1 MFQHDF
7 SPMNDAKQPF
17 PKPRSLRSFWA
28 LIGVMFQGALS
39 DNIFKFIVMMLILK
53 HANERFPQSPSD
65 ATALGNTWTSIA
77 EGAFILPFIVSAT
90 IAGWLSDRFAKS
102 RVTLWTKI
110 LEIIVMAAGMAMF
123 ALGYISGA
131 IIVLFFMGFQS
142 ALFSPSK
149 YGILPEILPE
159 EQTAWGN
166 GILQGG
172 TFLAII
178 LGTILGPSLFQCFN
192 QSLWINGLILVGL
205 AGGGALLALQMAPTP
220 VGNPAQRFE
229 INPVPMV
236 SLYGREILSN
246 TGILWGVVGMSVWW
260 MAGVMMQGAALLIAV
275 QVLGLS
281 PSQTGLAL
289 LPIVVGM
296 GAGCV
301 LAGMVS
307 KNRIELGLVPF
318 GALAMFSASMLVWRL
333 TPNFAELSRMSSE
346 QLQHIRYIVPA
357 MMGLVGLVCGFF
369 IVPLQA
375 FVIQE
380 TRPDKRGGVWSVS
393 NVFTSI
399 GMMAGAGA
407 RGLIVQATAS
417 PGDVFFAGGVLML
430 LTGIV
435 ICVKFPRIPL
445 RFLAVVLFKMI
456 YRVNVKGAE
465 NIPAKGGALITS
477 NHQSYIDAL
486 LLSVVIERPVRFI
499 MTEDLYRKWF
509 IYPFARITNT
519 IPIKGLGSVRDLIKA
534 LREAREEIRQGGLV
548 CIFPEGQMTRLGMM
562 LPFRRGFEHIM
573 RGIQEPII
581 PAAIDGAYETI
592 FALPGGRRKPIFFN
606 PRAKKPV
613 LCVVFGKP
621 MPADTKHPQL
631 RVAIMDLM
639 VDAFA
644 IRKERALPLHLE
656 AVNTLRNGS
665 FAQYKMLAG
674 TIALGRKLRRKWQD
688 DENIGILLP
697 PSAGAAAT
705 NLAATWS
712 GRIPINLN
720 YTAAAAVIE
729 EICANAG
736 IRLIITSRLFMK
748 KIKIALPAK
757 CDIVYLEDIRN
768 EISFWDTSKAFFH
781 IFIRQ
786 KTNSFDKLLGR
797 KKSASMDDVATII
810 FSSGSTGTPKGVEL
824 THWNIWA
831 NVASAYHMVDFPPDG
846 CLLGILPFFHS
857 FGNTVALWLPMLTGF
872 RVIYHPNPLHG
883 REIGE
888 LVQKHKITHLF
899 ATPTILNIYTR
910 RVQPEQFGSLRMAL
924 TGAEKLR
931 ANVSEAFEKRFG
943 IRPIE
948 GYGATECSPIVCL
961 NTLDFRQPS
970 FYQKGVKY
978 GTVGHPAPGVTVR
991 VVDPETG
998 APLGVNEPG
1007 MLHVRGHNI
1016 MHGYY
1021 HLPEKTAEVMKDGWY
1036 VTGDIA
1042 QIDEEGFITIT
1053 DRLSRFSKIGGEMA
1067 PHIRIEETL
1076 HNAIGATDMIFA
1088 VTGVP
1093 DEKKGERLV
1102 VLYAAREEKARR
1114 AAEEI
1119 QNMGLPP
1126 LWIPKWSDFFRVE
1139 ALPILGTGKLDLRAI
1154 KAMAL
1159 SLAGAKK

>member
-1 MFQHDF
+1 
-7 SPMNDAKQPF
+7 MNNMKQTSTQ
-17 PKPRSLRSFWA
+17 KGNLRSFWA

-53 HANERFPQSPSD
+53 HANARFPQSPSD

-110 LEIIVMAAGMAMF
+110 LEIIVMTAGMAMF
-123 ALGYISGA
+123 ALGHIIGA
-131 IIVLFFMGFQS
+131 IAVLFFMGFQS

-149 YGILPEILPE
+149 YGILPEILSE
-159 EQTAWGN
+159 ERTAWGN

-178 LGTILGPSLFQCFN
+178 LGTILGPALFQGFEN
-192 QSLWINGLILVGL
+192 SLWFNGLILVGL
-205 AGGGALLALQMAPTP
+205 AGAGTLLALLMMPTP

-246 TGILWGVVGMSVWW
+246 SGILWGVVGMSVWW
-260 MAGVMMQGAALLIAV
+260 MAGVMLQGAALLIAS

-301 LAGMVS
+301 LAGMIS

-318 GALAMFSASMLVWRL
+318 GALAMFATSMLVWWM
-333 TPNFAELSRMSSE
+333 TPDFAELSRMGAG
-346 QLQHIRYIVPA
+346 QLQQIRYIVPA

-380 TRPDKRGGVWSVS
+380 THPDKRGGVWAVS

-407 RGLIVQATAS
+407 RGLIVHATAS
-417 PGDVFFAGGVLML
+417 PGDVFLAGGILML
-430 LTGIV
+430 LAGIV
-435 ICVKFPRIPL
+435 ICIKFPRIPL
-445 RFLAVVLFKMI
+445 RFLAVFLFKMI

-465 NIPAKGGALITS
+465 NIPVKGGALITP
-477 NHQSYIDAL
+477 NHQSYLDAL
-486 LLSVVIERPVRFI
+486 LMSVVIERPVRFI
-499 MTEDLYRKWF
+499 MTEDLYRKWL
-509 IYPFARITNT
+509 IYPFARMTNT

-548 CIFPEGQMTRLGMM
+548 CIFPEGQMTRLGML

-573 RGIQEPII
+573 RGIEEPII
-581 PAAIDGAYETI
+581 PVAIDGAYDTL
-592 FALPGGRRKPIFFN
+592 FALPGGRRKPILFG
-606 PRAKKPV
+606 PPAKKPV
-613 LCVVFGKP
+613 LHVVFGKP
-621 MPADTKHPQL
+621 LASDTKHPQL
-631 RVAIMDLM
+631 RGAVVDLM

-644 IRKERALPLHLE
+644 MRKERAQPLHL
-656 AVNTLRNGS
+656 AAINTLRNGS
-665 FAQYKMLAG
+665 FSQLKMLAG
-674 TIALGRKLRRKWQD
+674 TIALGMKLRRSWQN
-688 DENIGILLP
+688 EEHVGILLP
-697 PSAGAAAT
+697 PCMGAAVV
-705 NLAATWS
+705 NLAATWA

-720 YTAAAAVIE
+720 YTASAAIIE

-736 IRLIITSRLFMK
+736 IRLIITSRMFME
-748 KIKIALPAK
+748 KIKLTLPAK
-757 CDIVYLEDIRN
+757 CEILYLEDIR
-768 EISFWDTSKAFFH
+768 ETISLWDKLKSFCH
-781 IFIRQ
+781 IFVRQ
-786 KTNSFDKLLGR
+786 NPYSFDKLLGR

-831 NVASAYHMVDFPPDG
+831 NITSAYHMVDFPPDG
-846 CLLGILPFFHS
+846 SLLGILPFFHS
-857 FGNTVALWLPMLTGF
+857 FGNTVALWLPMVTGF

-883 REIGE
+883 REIGA
-888 LVQKHKITHLF
+888 LVEKHKITHLF
-899 ATPTILNIYTR
+899 ATPTILNVYTR

-931 ANVSEAFEKRFG
+931 ANVSEAFERRFG

-961 NTLDFRQPS
+961 NTPDFRKPG

-998 APLGVNEPG
+998 APVAVNEPG
-1007 MLHVRGHNI
+1007 MLLVRGHNI
-1016 MHGYY
+1016 MRGYY
-1021 HLPEKTAEVMKDGWY
+1021 HLPEKTAEVLKDGWY

-1042 QIDEEGFITIT
+1042 RIDEDGFITIT
-1053 DRLSRFSKIGGEMA
+1053 DRLSRFSKIGGEMV
-1067 PHIRIEETL
+1067 PHIRIEEAL
-1076 HNAIGATDMIFA
+1076 HNAIGATDVIFA

-1126 LWIPKWSDFFRVE
+1126 LWIPRWSDFFRVE

-1154 KAMAL
+1154 NALAL
-1159 SLAGAKK
+1159 SQASNKK